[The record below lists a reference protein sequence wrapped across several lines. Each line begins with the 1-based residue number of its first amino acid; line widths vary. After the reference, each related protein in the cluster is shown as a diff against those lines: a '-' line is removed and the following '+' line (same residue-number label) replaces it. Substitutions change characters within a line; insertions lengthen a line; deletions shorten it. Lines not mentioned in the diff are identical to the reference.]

1 MRDGLSLRISA
12 APAGAG
18 AKGMQR
24 VDAAVWMRVCLE
36 CLKNPLQH
44 LKCHQEHL
52 LGHLRS
58 HTLPS

>member
-1 MRDGLSLRISA
+1 
-12 APAGAG
+12 
-18 AKGMQR
+18 MQR
-24 VDAAVWMRVCLE
+24 VDAAVRMTVCLE

-58 HTLPS
+58 HALPS